1 MALREIT
8 REETSSWHHI
18 GLTAKGEDQ
27 EFKGSSTAAAAVVET
42 KPEDQAVDEAT
53 TNTLA

>member
-18 GLTAKGEDQ
+18 GLTLKGEDQ
-27 EFKGSSTAAAAVVET
+27 EFKGSSSAAVTET
-42 KPEDQAVDEAT
+42 KPEHQEGDVAPSSAT
-53 TNTLA
+53 A